1 MTGYAL
7 AERAAGAVHLG
18 AVMAGAEP
26 LALQAAEPDG
36 AAVQQAGS
44 QLLRYLAEA
53 DTIIT
58 CGPALASLLSESA
71 LLRDARRCL
80 ARIVDVREAALLAI
94 AGLPDFALETVCEA
108 LSVPPPCAG
117 KPQTLLDRWELLCR
131 RLRER
136 ARTLKPDLAGA
147 LAAIAGP
154 AWPEAVLGAP
164 EASASVNAASSAA
177 FPRRPRKARRTPVT
191 PENRLEEAA
200 AAFLSPGGPVAGA
213 HPAYEHRPGQ
223 VAMAQAIAAAFER
236 QEALLVEAGTGV
248 GKSLAYLVSAIH
260 WARAMGEPVVISTN
274 TKNLQDQLMRRDIP
288 LAARSLGVEFT
299 AAVLKGRANYL
310 CPCLLAAMA
319 ERARA
324 SVFRDERLAVAH
336 LVAWAA
342 AVPVADVES
351 LSPAAYEVL
360 PALRDAVSHT
370 RARAEACAGRRCAYY
385 ESCPVEVARRLA
397 QNADI
402 VVVNH
407 ALRLV
412 EANGRIL
419 PEHRCLILD
428 EAHNLENV
436 ATDQLGL
443 ELSDPWVRGLLRL
456 LEGQG
461 AAGPVDRRVAE
472 WLASR
477 PTRDDAGIME
487 AGTSL
492 REPVAQLEY
501 ALEDLAAEVMDF
513 SEGRPGWAGDE
524 SGRNTVRLTDETRGT
539 EAWEEVAACVPP
551 VRAAAGAVQAVLRR
565 LAELVADGEE
575 EESDTTAAIRMDI
588 ETMVAQLAELQGSL
602 AIVVEGEG
610 ASEYVCWVETW
621 PMRGGDTGWA
631 LRAAPVDVGPALAEA
646 LYRNVDTVV
655 LTSATL
661 TVEESFDYMRRR
673 IGLESERDRLVEL
686 TVPSPFDFPDQLL
699 MCVPTDLPL
708 PNDREFAPASQEAML
723 AAAAAAGGGTLCLFT
738 SRESMARA
746 YSALAARFGA
756 LGLNLLC
763 QDVHGT
769 RTALLE
775 ALRADPRAVLF
786 GLKSFWEGIDVP
798 GEALR
803 CLVIVKLPFAVPSDP
818 VVEARQERVQE
829 EGLDGYEAYYVPNAI
844 IGFRQG
850 VGRLIRTKTDR
861 GAVLILD
868 RRVLLRRYGPRFLA
882 SVPTCRLLR
891 APLEECIE
899 AVEEMVGG
907 ARA

>member
-1 MTGYAL
+1 MTAYVL
-7 AERAAGAVHLG
+7 VERAAGKVHLG
-18 AVMAGAEP
+18 AAMGRAEP
-26 LALQAAEPDG
+26 LALQAAESDSEG
-36 AAVQQAGS
+36 AQQAGR
-44 QLLRYLAEA
+44 QLLRYLGEA
-53 DTIIT
+53 DTVLT
-58 CGPALASLLSESA
+58 CGAALASLLSEPA
-71 LLRDARRCL
+71 LLRDARQCL
-80 ARIVDVREAALLAI
+80 ARIVDVREAALLVV

-108 LSVPPPCAG
+108 LSIPPPCVSE
-117 KPQTLLDRWELLCR
+117 PQTLLHRWESLCG

-136 ARTLKPDLAGA
+136 ARGLKPGLVRA
-147 LAAIAGP
+147 LASIAGP

-164 EASASVNAASSAA
+164 EASASAGGSLAAT
-177 FPRRPRKARRTPVT
+177 FPRRPRKARRAPVV

-200 AAFLSPGGPVAGA
+200 VAFLSPGGPVAAA

-223 VAMAQAIAAAFER
+223 VAMARAIAAAFER

-260 WARAMGEPVVISTN
+260 WARAMGEPVVVSTN

-310 CPCLLAAMA
+310 CPRLVAAMA
-319 ERARA
+319 ERVRG
-324 SVFRDERLAVAH
+324 SVFRDERLALAH
-336 LVAWAA
+336 LLAWAA
-342 AVPVADVES
+342 SAPVADIES
-351 LSPAAYEVL
+351 LSPMAYDIV
-360 PALRDAVSHT
+360 PVLRDAVSHT
-370 RARAEACAGRRCAYY
+370 RARGEGCAGRRCAYY
-385 ESCPVEVARRLA
+385 ETCPVEVARRLA

-443 ELSDPWVRGLLRL
+443 ELSAPWVRGLLRL
-456 LEGQG
+456 LEGEG

-472 WLASR
+472 WLASHS
-477 PTRDDAGIME
+477 TSDDADIM
-487 AGTSL
+487 AGGTGL

-513 SEGRPGWAGDE
+513 AEGRAGRPGDE
-524 SGRNTVRLTDETRGT
+524 SGRSTVRLTPEKLGT
-539 EAWEEVAACVPP
+539 EAWEEVVASLPP
-551 VRAAAGAVQAVLRR
+551 VRAAADAVQAALRR
-565 LAELVADGEE
+565 LAELLADCEE
-575 EESDTTAAIRMDI
+575 EECDTTAAIRMDI
-588 ETMVAQLAELQGSL
+588 ETMVARLAELQGSL
-602 AIVVEGEG
+602 AVVVEGET
-610 ASEYVCWVETW
+610 ASEYVCWVEMW
-621 PMRGGDTGWA
+621 PTRGGDTGWA

-661 TVEESFDYMRRR
+661 TVEESFSYMRRR

-686 TVPSPFDFPDQLL
+686 TVPSPFDFPNQLL

-708 PNDREFAPASQEAML
+708 PNDREFAAASQQAIL

-738 SRESMARA
+738 SRDNMTRA
-746 YSALAARFGA
+746 HSALAARFA
-756 LGLNLLC
+756 ELGLNLLC

-775 ALRADPRAVLF
+775 VLRTDPRAVLF

-829 EGLDGYEAYYVPNAI
+829 EGLDGYDAYYVPNAI
-844 IGFRQG
+844 LGFRQG

-882 SVPTCRLLR
+882 SVPTSRMLR
-891 APLEECIE
+891 APLAECIE

-907 ARA
+907 VW